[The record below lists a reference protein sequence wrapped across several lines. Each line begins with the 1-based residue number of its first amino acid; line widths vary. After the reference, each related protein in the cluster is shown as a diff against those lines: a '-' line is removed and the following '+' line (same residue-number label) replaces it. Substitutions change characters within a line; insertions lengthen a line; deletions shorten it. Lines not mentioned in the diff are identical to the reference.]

1 MPSSTAGCGGN
12 ATMWN
17 ACYYNNN
24 TAPLSTVTFGIYH
37 RYAMNN
43 YTLVQGSAMSYTVP
57 RNGSDYSCIQIPI
70 PLTQQFKIQQG
81 DIIAACIQASANES
95 LNIIG
100 SAPMGNTLIQPSPS
114 TACNSSFRS
123 VITST
128 TNVFRSVMHVR
139 LGTWNWTFVLWKE
152 AISGARMCLFITDVN
167 ECALDN
173 GGCSQVCNDI
183 ALGNNCSCFPGYKL
197 YTNSTFC
204 YGNEISYT
212 YMQPHVDKL
221 YWVAIVV
228 QFYMICAKIS
238 STLWPIWLHRV
249 WYFGDHYLWATE

>member
-1 MPSSTAGCGGN
+1 
-12 ATMWN
+12 
-17 ACYYNNN
+17 
-24 TAPLSTVTFGIYH
+24 
-37 RYAMNN
+37 
-43 YTLVQGSAMSYTVP
+43 
-57 RNGSDYSCIQIPI
+57 
-70 PLTQQFKIQQG
+70 
-81 DIIAACIQASANES
+81 
-95 LNIIG
+95 
-100 SAPMGNTLIQPSPS
+100 
-114 TACNSSFRS
+114 
-123 VITST
+123 
-128 TNVFRSVMHVR
+128 
-139 LGTWNWTFVLWKE
+139 
-152 AISGARMCLFITDVN
+152 MCLFITDVN

-238 STLWPIWLHRV
+238 STL
-249 WYFGDHYLWATE
+249 